1 VLYTGP
7 ALIEG
12 EVRLVAPDVEAVRRA
27 QTDPDDWGRWLELAR
42 TDDSVV
48 YFSVEA
54 RARLVGEIFIHDI
67 VHDRFDGMLGYHVF
81 DPAVRGRGIGTAAL
95 AALLDWIARE
105 TPLRHVFVITHED
118 NIPSRRLV
126 ERAGFAY
133 VGRAQE
139 DRNRVVYEYRSASV
153 GF

>member
-27 QTDPDDWGRWLELAR
+27 QTDRDDWSRWLESAL
-42 TDDSVV
+42 TNDSVV

-54 RARLVGEIFIHDI
+54 RGRLVGEIFIHD
-67 VHDRFDGMLGYHVF
+67 VVQERFEGMLGYHVF
-81 DPAVRGRGIGTAAL
+81 DPERGQGIGTAAL

-105 TPLRHVFVITHED
+105 TPIRHLFVITHKD
-118 NIPSRRLV
+118 NLASRRLV

-133 VGRAQE
+133 VGPARE
-139 DRNRVVYEYRSASV
+139 DRNRVVYEYRSASIE
-153 GF
+153 F